1 MAGLCCAVAAAREGV
16 RVALIQNRPM
26 IGGNAS
32 SEIRMHICGAD
43 HHGTRP
49 NARET
54 GILEEI
60 LLEHKHRNPGM
71 SWAIFDSI
79 LWEKA
84 AFQDGLDLYLNTH
97 VTGVVAE
104 PISQRQDG
112 QVPDSYTRKIQSLQA
127 VQMTTE
133 KEFLFTADIFVD
145 ATGDGFVGAQAGA
158 DAVIGRENKDQLDE
172 ADGLDEADSC
182 TMGSSLMFKARDMGK
197 EVPFIKPFWADAY
210 TNEDMRYRP
219 ITEICS
225 GYWWIELGGGAQRVI
240 EEGEQI
246 RDDLLKAVYGVW
258 NYIKNSRTSEG
269 QLRFPEAAAYD
280 LEWVG
285 FLPGKRESRRLLGD
299 YVLTEQDCVETHLD
313 EQNGKSFGKPVGT
326 SAETQGEPQT
336 ARRIGTRF
344 PDTVAYGGWP
354 VDVHTIEGFRKLNQ
368 EPNRTYLMEDVYA
381 IPYRCYY
388 SRNVSNLMMA
398 GRDIS
403 ASHLAF
409 ASSRVMA
416 TCAIGGQAVGTAAAM
431 ACQENLSP
439 RALGQTC
446 MQQLQQ
452 KLIWNDCYLPSIP
465 YQWDENTRPQSVFA
479 SSQRE
484 GHEAE
489 KILDPWSRTIGEI
502 HHDWQP
508 EDPQRE
514 AEEGTAPWLEL
525 AWLEPIF
532 VNQLQILFDS
542 DLSKQLTPSLSDYQ
556 LAREYPGTSPT
567 LVRDFELS
575 FRKDGTE
582 LKNIKVTEN
591 YQRRW
596 EIDLEEAISADRI
609 RLTILKTHGTNSPR
623 VFAVRLKGQSRRA
636 G

>member
-1 MAGLCCAVAAAREGV
+1 MMITQTEKNYNIVVVGGGLAGLCCAIAAAREGA

-26 IGGNAS
+26 MGGNAS

-71 SWAIFDSI
+71 SWPIFDSI

-84 AFQDGLDLYLNTH
+84 AFQEGLDLYLNTH
-97 VTGVVAE
+97 VTGVVSE
-104 PISQRQDG
+104 PISQTPSSQGSARPDAICENADG
-112 QVPDSYTRKIQSLQA
+112 YSRRIQSLQA

-145 ATGDGFVGAQAGA
+145 ATGDGFVGALAGA
-158 DAVIGRENKDQLDE
+158 DAVIGRESKEQLGE
-172 ADGLDEADSC
+172 ADGLETADRY

-197 EVPFIKPFWADAY
+197 EIPFIKPFWADTY
-210 TNEDMRYRP
+210 KEEDMKHRP

-225 GYWWIELGGGAQRVI
+225 GYWWIELGGGMQRVI
-240 EEGEQI
+240 EEGEEI
-246 RDDLLKAVYGVW
+246 RDDLLRAVYGVW
-258 NYIKNSRTSEG
+258 DYIKNSRTPEG
-269 QLRFPEAAAYD
+269 KLRFPEAVSYD

-299 YVLTEQDCVETHLD
+299 YVLREQDCLD
-313 EQNGKSFGKPVGT
+313 IHPDPESGM
-326 SAETQGEPQT
+326 
-336 ARRIGTRF
+336 RIGTRF

-368 EPNRTYLMEDVYA
+368 EPNRTRLMEDVYA

-388 SRNVSNLMMA
+388 SRNISNLMMA

-431 ACQENLSP
+431 ACRKNLSP
-439 RALGQTC
+439 RALGKTC
-446 MQQLQQ
+446 MEELQQ
-452 KLIWNDCYLPSIP
+452 KLIWNDCYLPSVP
-465 YQWDENTRPQSVFA
+465 YQWDEKLMPQRVIS

-484 GHEAE
+484 GHEAD
-489 KILDPWSRTIGEI
+489 KVLDPWSRTIGEV

-508 EDPQRE
+508 EK
-514 AEEGTAPWLEL
+514 EEGSTPWLEL
-525 AWLEPIF
+525 AWDEGISAA
-532 VNQLQILFDS
+532 QIQILFDS

-556 LAREYPGTSPT
+556 LAREYPGTPPT
-567 LVRDFELS
+567 LVRNFELS
-575 FRKDGTE
+575 FWKDGTE
-582 LKNIKVTEN
+582 VKKIQVTDN
-591 YQRRW
+591 YQRRF
-596 EIDLEEAISADRI
+596 EMRLEEGITADQI
-609 RLTILKTHGTNSPR
+609 RLTILRTHGTENPR
-623 VFAVRLKGQSRRA
+623 VFSIRIQ
-636 G
+636 